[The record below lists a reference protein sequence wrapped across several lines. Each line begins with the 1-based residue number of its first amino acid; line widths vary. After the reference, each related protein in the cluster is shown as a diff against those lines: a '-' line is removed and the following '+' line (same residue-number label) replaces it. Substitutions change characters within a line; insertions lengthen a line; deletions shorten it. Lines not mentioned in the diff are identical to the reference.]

1 MSNIDKWTNIV
12 KNIFV
17 MAKEVT
23 VEISSTAQASRNQE
37 HSGPED
43 KKQRIIKAAKSV
55 FLKYGYGR
63 VTMHELAQAAG
74 ISRPALY
81 LVFSK
86 KEDVFRAVVRQMARE
101 VAGDVNQGLVG
112 IKTPLEKLKFVCEV
126 WMVRPFDWLSQSPE
140 AREIFES
147 SHDFAQEAVAE
158 AMSMFEADLKAAIE
172 LFPKGT
178 LPKGISNKLAAHL
191 LAGAI
196 AGIKKT
202 CSNSAELRD
211 KVHALIAMTIRV

>member
-1 MSNIDKWTNIV
+1 
-12 KNIFV
+12 
-17 MAKEVT
+17 MAN
-23 VEISSTAQASRNQE
+23 EIMFETTQATRNQE
-37 HSGPED
+37 HNGPED
-43 KKQRIIKAAKSV
+43 KKQRIINAAKAV

-63 VTMHELAQAAG
+63 VTMNDLAQAAG

-86 KEDVFRAVVRQMARE
+86 KEDVFRAVVRHMARE
-101 VAGDVNQGLVG
+101 VAGEVSEGLGTV
-112 IKTPLEKLKFVCEV
+112 KSPLDKLKFVCEV

-158 AMSMFEADLKAAIE
+158 AMSLFEGDLKSVID

-178 LPKGISNKLAAHL
+178 LPKGISHKQAAHL
-191 LAGAI
+191 FAGAI

-202 CSNSAELRD
+202 CRTSAELREKIHD
-211 KVHALIAMTIRV
+211 LIAMTIRA

>member
-1 MSNIDKWTNIV
+1 
-12 KNIFV
+12 
-17 MAKEVT
+17 MANETTIETGSAVLAT
-23 VEISSTAQASRNQE
+23 RYQD

-43 KKQRIIKAAKSV
+43 KKQRITNAAKAV

-63 VTMHELAQAAG
+63 VTMNELAQAAG

-81 LVFSK
+81 LVFNK
-86 KEDVFRAVVRQMARE
+86 KEDVFRAVVRQMASE
-101 VAGDVNQGLVG
+101 VAGDVKQGLVG
-112 IKTPLEKLKFVCEV
+112 IKSPLDKLKFVCEV

-140 AREIFES
+140 AREVFES

-158 AMSMFEADLKAAIE
+158 AMSLFEADMKAAID

-178 LPKGISNKLAAHL
+178 LPKGISHKRAAHL

-202 CSNSAELRD
+202 CRTSAELREKIHD
-211 KVHALIAMTIRV
+211 LIAMTIRT

>member
-1 MSNIDKWTNIV
+1 M
-12 KNIFV
+12 FV
-17 MAKEVT
+17 MAHET
-23 VEISSTAQASRNQE
+23 TIETEQATRNQG
-37 HSGPED
+37 HNGPED
-43 KKQRIIKAAKSV
+43 KKQRIINAAKAV

-63 VTMHELAQAAG
+63 VTMNDLAQAAG

-86 KEDVFRAVVRQMARE
+86 KEDVFRGVVRQMASE
-101 VAGDVNQGLVG
+101 VAGDVSEGLGAV
-112 IKTPLEKLKFVCEV
+112 KSPLDKLKFVCEV

-158 AMSMFEADLKAAIE
+158 AMSLFEADLKSVID
-172 LFPKGT
+172 LFPKGS
-178 LPKGISNKLAAHL
+178 LPKGISHKRAAHL

-202 CSNSAELRD
+202 CRTSAELREKIHD
-211 KVHALIAMTIRV
+211 LIAMTIRT